1 MPTTYTPEERMQRV
15 RRAEEYWGLPPGEP
29 IDPSRPRRRSYPVDL
44 MPKRSGGGGGGGP
57 ARAEDI
63 DTRAIEACWALYR
76 CFTLRADGIV
86 CRLRAIATGKQL
98 FQRRITFGATNHA
111 CHFGTEFVRRA
122 FVTTTEREHDHSQQ
136 AAEDPVREVGQQFIQ
151 RFFRLA
157 EAFFHGPSEQR
168 FHVRRGIEVVVT
180 LERRRGQIQV
190 AQHIT

>member
-76 CFTLRADGIV
+76 CFTLRADGIAGLPIKLWKGRGEDASEV
-86 CRLRAIATGKQL
+86 TAGAAWDLFDRPNSNWSLSLRPAG
-98 FQRRITFGATNHA
+98 
-111 CHFGTEFVRRA
+111 
-122 FVTTTEREHDHSQQ
+122 EH
-136 AAEDPVREVGQQFIQ
+136 P
-151 RFFRLA
+151 
-157 EAFFHGPSEQR
+157 
-168 FHVRRGIEVVVT
+168 HV
-180 LERRRGQIQV
+180 LC
-190 AQHIT
+190 